1 MKDKTILFQGNS
13 YPVIQN
19 IAYTNYSDAINC
31 RTGNIEIVYD
41 HQTGLIY
48 NNCFDESIVEYT
60 VDYDNEQGNSET
72 FKSHLNQVADLVQ
85 ENIGNES
92 IVEVGCGKGVFL
104 ELLLSRGVEVVGF
117 DPTYVGL
124 NPRVTKK
131 FFEFGIIEKPSKG
144 LVLRHVLEHICNPY
158 DFLCQLR
165 EANGN
170 QGLIYIEVPCFD
182 WICSHGT
189 WYDLFYEHVNYFRL
203 EDFYKMFSRIKSIGR
218 IFGEQYLYVIADLSS
233 LTEPVNSVNSTFC
246 LPPNFFNSMIK
257 IGDRVEDG
265 PICVWGAGSKGVI
278 FSLLL
283 QRLGKK
289 VNLVI
294 DVNPSKQGKFLP
306 VTGLEVKSP
315 EMGLVE
321 LPKGST
327 IYVMNSNYL
336 EEIKESSG
344 NAYSYFTVDTII

>member
-1 MKDKTILFQGNS
+1 
-13 YPVIQN
+13 
-19 IAYTNYSDAINC
+19 
-31 RTGNIEIVYD
+31 
-41 HQTGLIY
+41 LIY

-72 FKSHLNQVADLVQ
+72 FKSHLNQVADLIQ

-104 ELLLSRGVEVVGF
+104 ELLLSRGAEVVGF

-144 LVLRHVLEHICNPY
+144 LVLRHVLEHIQDPY
-158 DFLCQLR
+158 NFLCQLK

-170 QGLIYIEVPCFD
+170 QGLVYIEVPCFD
-182 WICSHGT
+182 WICNHGT

-203 EDFYKMFSRIKSIGR
+203 GDFTRMFKKIKSIGR
-218 IFGEQYLYVIADLSS
+218 VFGSQYLYVIAELSS
-233 LTEPVNSVNSTFC
+233 LTEPINTINESFS
-246 LPPNFFNSMIK
+246 LPSNFFNGMNDIVSRK
-257 IGDRVEDG
+257 EKG

-315 EMGLVE
+315 EIHLDE

-344 NAYSYFTVDTII
+344 NAFNYFTVDTMI